1 MKKAFVLVLCLL
13 LLLCSCNS
21 GEVMQTGTETQTEAV
36 TDVSPVTVP
45 DVDINIDLSQFD
57 CTYDEALDAEWLTYN
72 GVKDGLF
79 LRIVAYSGKDAS
91 LRLICTEADKLIHG
105 SRIYEIPAG
114 SVYVGDNLL
123 KILTE
128 IADDGDCYFNN
139 RAITEKERTALS
151 ETLKLY
157 KSSYAYKKQEYKQP
171 EQVKTGDDGNY
182 IFDNGKYTI
191 KFPSS
196 FYASYDNETL
206 TVISGLKKL
215 RAVSVTVSDMAF
227 SENIAEEEA
236 VKRKVELS
244 GGTLLSS
251 VTEVNVGG
259 AVSYRFTYEK
269 NGAYITQFYVD
280 GKDKTYVLTAA
291 SYDKNDRI
299 PTNIIS
305 TFKLINKGE

>member
-1 MKKAFVLVLCLL
+1 MKKIVVLPLLLL
-13 LLLCSCNS
+13 LLLCSCG
-21 GEVMQTGTETQTEAV
+21 GESVQTGTETDTDKV
-36 TDVSPVTVP
+36 TDTAPVTLP
-45 DVDINIDLSQFD
+45 YTDIQADLSQFD
-57 CTYDEALDAEWLTYN
+57 CVYDEELDADWLTYS

-79 LRIVAYSGKDAS
+79 LRIVAYSDKDAS

-105 SRIYEIPAG
+105 SRIYEIPDG
-114 SVYVGDNLL
+114 SVYVGDDLL

-139 RAITEKERTALS
+139 RAITDAERTALS
-151 ETLKLY
+151 ATLKLY

-171 EQVKTGDDGNY
+171 EQVKIDGDGNY
-182 IFDNGKYTI
+182 IYDNGEYSI

-196 FYASYDNETL
+196 FYASCDNGVL

-215 RAVSVTVSDMAF
+215 RAVSVAVSDTAF
-227 SENIAEEEA
+227 SANIADEEA
-236 VKRKVELS
+236 VKRKVESS

-251 VTEVNVGG
+251 VSEVNVGG
-259 AVSYRFTYEK
+259 AVSYRFAYEK

-305 TFKLINKGE
+305 TFKLKNKGE